1 MDLVPG
7 FLLVLATKKMLLHV
21 LELVGRL
28 PICPDFPGMVL
39 VYTSHLGTSIYST
52 CFTLCF
58 HLEEDLNGYLGS
70 VVTGVFIVGN
80 LAQTSS
86 RFQMYKILL
95 LLK

>member
-1 MDLVPG
+1 MDLVHG
-7 FLLVLATKKMLLHV
+7 FLSVLATKKILLLV
-21 LELVGRL
+21 LELVGRF

-39 VYTSHLGTSIYST
+39 VYTSYLGTIIYST
-52 CFTLCF
+52 RFTLCF
-58 HLEEDLNGYLGS
+58 HLEEDLNDHLGS